1 MTNICVKLFQEWKE
15 KRKKV
20 LHNAAA
26 NGNLDMCQRLISR
39 GVSVNALNSEGT
51 TAIYYAVISHEL
63 DVTRYLLENG
73 ANPNA
78 KCGETI
84 LQKAALVGCLNICR
98 LLVAKGACI
107 DALNERNETA
117 LYYGVVSNSLD
128 VTTYLLEN
136 GANTNLNKFNH
147 KTLLHS
153 AAEFASLKICQL
165 LVTKGTT
172 IDALDMWN
180 RTPLYY
186 STVKEKFDVTKYLL
200 ENGANP
206 NAEFE
211 SPYGDSMDMDFI
223 YMDCQGKLSLKYR
236 EKILH
241 VAARQGNL
249 DIFKLLISKG
259 ADMNCLTSKDETPL
273 MIALEYSLLSRNHL
287 QNYLFITEYILK
299 NMPVYNAKLKRN
311 VKDKYKKIFKQA
323 VASKHVLKKL
333 EPWLR
338 KMCKLA
344 SEKSDDSLKS
354 LCQDVIWK
362 NIDITKISDII
373 NGLNIPECLRR
384 YIIYAEELRYF
395 VEVTIY

>member
-1 MTNICVKLFQEWKE
+1 MLF
-15 KRKKV
+15 RS
-20 LHNAAA
+20 
-26 NGNLDMCQRLISR
+26 ISR
-39 GVSVNALNSEGT
+39 GVSVNALNSEGK
-51 TAIYYAVISHEL
+51 TALYYAVISHEL

-78 KCGETI
+78 KCGKTI
-84 LQKAALVGCLNICR
+84 LQEAARVGCLNICR

-136 GANTNLNKFNH
+136 GANTNLNELDNH
-147 KTLLHS
+147 KTLLHA

-172 IDALDMWN
+172 IDALDMCN

-186 STVKEKFDVTKYLL
+186 SIVEEKFDVTKYLL

-211 SPYGDSMDMDFI
+211 FPYGDSDSIWDMDFI
-223 YMDCQGKLSLKYR
+223 YMDFQDETMKYR

-299 NMPVYNAKLKRN
+299 NIPVYNAKLKRN

-384 YIIYAEELRYF
+384 YVIYAEELKYF
-395 VEVTIY
+395 VEATIY